1 VDELSEVMTEDEV
14 AAYLKVHPTTVYRL
28 LKRKGLPGFKVG
40 SEFRL
45 RRVVIDEWIMK
56 RTSYVE
62 TVRS

>member
-1 VDELSEVMTEDEV
+1 V

-56 RTSYVE
+56 KNNYVE
-62 TVRS
+62 TVSS

>member
-45 RRVVIDEWIMK
+45 RGWLSM
-56 RTSYVE
+56 SG
-62 TVRS
+62 S

>member
-1 VDELSEVMTEDEV
+1 MDELSEVMTEDEV

-56 RTSYVE
+56 KNKLRGNGE
-62 TVRS
+62 

>member
-1 VDELSEVMTEDEV
+1 VDELSEVMTEGEV

-56 RTSYVE
+56 KNNYVE
-62 TVRS
+62 TVSS